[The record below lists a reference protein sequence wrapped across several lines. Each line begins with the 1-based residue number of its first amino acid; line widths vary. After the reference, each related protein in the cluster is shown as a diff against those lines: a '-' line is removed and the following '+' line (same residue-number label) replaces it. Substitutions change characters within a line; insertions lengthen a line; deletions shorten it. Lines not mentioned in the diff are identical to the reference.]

1 MAVGHLA
8 YEWYPQIITPG
19 ASAPA
24 IIAYAAYAAL
34 GAVPVYL
41 QIKEDL
47 LHFQLKLLLVLV
59 HMNYFKTNM
68 HKMRRVIMT
77 GNLISKEKMLG

>member
-1 MAVGHLA
+1 MKRILTLAAALLLGGLVIVFMAVGHLA

-19 ASAPA
+19 ASGPA

-41 QIKEDL
+41 QIKEENRWRSL
-47 LHFQLKLLLVLV
+47 QSE
-59 HMNYFKTNM
+59 
-68 HKMRRVIMT
+68 I
-77 GNLISKEKMLG
+77 